1 MTPTLHEMWEPAIT
15 LELAFA
21 YNKHGK
27 NFLFADE
34 TFIKSHK
41 KQMLSQVV
49 DSKVRL
55 GSFLPC
61 LLLLSVSGHPS
72 K

>member
-1 MTPTLHEMWEPAIT
+1 MTPTSHEMWEPAIT

-21 YNKHGK
+21 YNEHRK
-27 NFLFADE
+27 NFFLAGE
-34 TFIKSHK
+34 TFIKSHT
-41 KQMLSQVV
+41 KQMLSQTM